1 MATKRGQCYCGAVKF
16 TAETVESEFSACHCR
31 VCQRWSGGIFL
42 ATSVQ
47 GLLIDGEENLSRYQS
62 SSWAERGFCNKCGSH
77 LFYRLLKS
85 SQYGMCV
92 GTFNDQSDFRMT
104 TEFFIDRKPGSYE
117 FAGDHERLTEAE
129 TLAKYADYTE

>member
-1 MATKRGQCYCGAVKF
+1 
-16 TAETVESEFSACHCR
+16 
-31 VCQRWSGGIFL
+31 
-42 ATSVQ
+42 
-47 GLLIDGEENLSRYQS
+47 
-62 SSWAERGFCNKCGSH
+62 
-77 LFYRLLKS
+77 
-85 SQYGMCV
+85 MCV